1 MFKYIDRLRHILRA
15 ACLLKIEQNL
25 METKHRMKKSMTE
38 HDDSKL

>member
-25 METKHRMKKSMTE
+25 MITIGRMDQIAKE
-38 HDDSKL
+38 RARV